1 MKRSLK
7 IVSVLLTAV
16 LILFTC
22 GCGAEI
28 TSPGGNGTG
37 ENAAGI
43 DPADRLETI
52 SQDEYLLYQNVFYN
66 DYASKMD
73 GNKVKKT
80 GILATLH
87 DAFNGVDRYYVWG
100 YYDNTKCCDWQWEL
114 KLKDGVELPP
124 DGSLITVEGTFVY
137 DEQALDDY
145 WIRDAKVTTKT
156 RYTGALYDLNMFLM
170 SDTLERVQIINVRR
184 FPDYFKDKTYSAYG
198 RIKTIDS
205 IQDPYYNGSWDIP
218 IVGQNE
224 IPGIGTTVVLTGSV
238 SDGKLNVG
246 TMLSLD

>member
-1 MKRSLK
+1 
-7 IVSVLLTAV
+7 
-16 LILFTC
+16 
-22 GCGAEI
+22 
-28 TSPGGNGTG
+28 
-37 ENAAGI
+37 
-43 DPADRLETI
+43 
-52 SQDEYLLYQNVFYN
+52 
-66 DYASKMD
+66 MD
-73 GNKVKKT
+73 GTKVKKT

-224 IPGIGTTVVLTGSV
+224 IPAIGTTVVLTGSV
-238 SDGKLNVG
+238 SDGKLSVG